1 MVSSPLKVMLEGYVG
16 TWASASSRGL
26 QVLATLDEMAAL
38 NADLQ
43 RIDFSRRTTRVKI
56 FRLLQTLVDA
66 LLYAQRQQ
74 T

>member
-1 MVSSPLKVMLEGYVG
+1 
-16 TWASASSRGL
+16 
-26 QVLATLDEMAAL
+26 MAAL